1 MRRVNALMTGYLQ
14 YLPSAEQVLEGKFYQ
29 SDAAR
34 MEWAKSLYNGMTEY
48 QKGQL
53 TGLQMAQWNAL
64 LSAYGADGSGL
75 PEGPGFTLTIEGRS
89 WRQVRRL

>member
-1 MRRVNALMTGYLQ
+1 
-14 YLPSAEQVLEGKFYQ
+14 
-29 SDAAR
+29 
-34 MEWAKSLYNGMTEY
+34 MTEY

-75 PEGPGFTLTIEGRS
+75 PEGPGFTLTIEADHGGKFAACEVNAYARDKENNGTEFITRS
-89 WRQVRRL
+89 EEHV